1 VGKRRTHRPACKAR
15 GSIEAFS
22 GRKTLQEVA
31 VDQAR
36 HLIQGGQWK
45 PSLLEGARELFTQ
58 GRNTQAKDGK
68 QAKEAEL
75 IQQYCF
81 AEAEERRQASDEA
94 GVAEKD
100 LNCSEAR
107 GLRKN

>member
-1 VGKRRTHRPACKAR
+1 M
-15 GSIEAFS
+15 EAFS

-31 VDQAR
+31 VDQAM